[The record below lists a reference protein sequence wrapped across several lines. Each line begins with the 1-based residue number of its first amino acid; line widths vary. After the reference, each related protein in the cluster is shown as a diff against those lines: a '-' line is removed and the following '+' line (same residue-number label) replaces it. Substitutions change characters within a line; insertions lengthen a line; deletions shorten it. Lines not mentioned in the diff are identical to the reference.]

1 MKQLWKKVHTVA
13 LVAGAMG
20 AAASTAG
27 AQITFVGNTFGCFYS
42 GATAPTTCSGLLT
55 SIGNL
60 SYSGSTFNVTS
71 NPADGFVSI
80 GRAPGMPNT
89 NNLGSFLL
97 QGGNFNYTGQEFA
110 LFVNFAQP
118 TGVAGNGLYT
128 AMITGNLLGAGSG
141 NVFVEFSSSG
151 PSAPHTFTFADGTTL
166 SNFVVD
172 PVSINNGD
180 DPTAGSTIGVSG
192 HGYATVPEPSSLAL
206 LGTGL
211 VGIVPLFRKRRN
223 G

>member
-1 MKQLWKKVHTVA
+1 MKQLWKKVNTVA

-20 AAASTAG
+20 AVASTAG
-27 AQITFVGNTFGCFYS
+27 AQITFVGNAFGCFYT
-42 GATAPTTCSGLLT
+42 GAAPANCSGLLSSVGSLT
-55 SIGNL
+55 
-60 SYSGSTFNVTS
+60 YSGSTFNVTS
-71 NPADGFVSI
+71 NPADGLLSI
-80 GRAPGMPNT
+80 GRAPGTPNT
-89 NNLGSFLL
+89 NNLGSFHL
-97 QGGNFNYTGQEFA
+97 QGGDFNYTGQEFA
-110 LFVNFAQP
+110 LFVNFTQP
-118 TGVAGNGLYT
+118 AGVAGNSLYT
-128 AMITGNLLGAGSG
+128 AMITGNLTDASSG
-141 NVFVEFSSSG
+141 NVFVEFSSNG

-172 PVSINNGD
+172 PVSINDGD